1 MRSIFFQVIYLR
13 EYSAEN
19 DYMVELEDRRIEQKE
34 GRRMEKENKM
44 KRRMR
49 VGGMLEGRRREGRKE
64 IMAARLKMR

>member
-1 MRSIFFQVIYLR
+1 
-13 EYSAEN
+13 
-19 DYMVELEDRRIEQKE
+19 MVEMEDRRMATMEDRRMEQKE
-34 GRRMEKENKM
+34 GRRMEKDNKM

>member
-1 MRSIFFQVIYLR
+1 
-13 EYSAEN
+13 
-19 DYMVELEDRRIEQKE
+19 MVELEDRRIEHKE

-64 IMAARLKMR
+64 IMAARIKMR